1 MTNIKR
7 VMNAKGLSID
17 SIARLLGLS
26 RGAASNKVNGKNE
39 FTASEALRLKH
50 DMFPEYD
57 YDYLFEP
64 DESA

>member
-7 VMNAKGLSID
+7 AMDVKGLTID
-17 SIARLLGLS
+17 AIARLLGLS

-50 DMFPEYD
+50 NLFPEYD
-57 YDYLFEP
+57 YDYLFQP
-64 DESA
+64 KESA